1 MEILDKDEL
10 GLASLKSRIFA
21 YIIDEVLL
29 SFIFMA
35 IFWDSFQSQN
45 SIEAMIA
52 LVNQMTLYLI
62 LIKITYH
69 TFFTAYYGA
78 TLGKIIVKIKII
90 QTDDLN
96 IPNVLGAFL
105 RAIVRVIGE
114 MLFFLGF
121 LWFFSNKLRQ
131 TWHDLAAKT
140 IVVNA

>member
-21 YIIDEVLL
+21 YTIDEVLL